1 MSDNKLDKVSPEVKA
16 LAEALKVAF
25 KENIEDGVIIAP
37 KTLWEE
43 SIAGAGVEGVTADTY
58 RNSEKALS
66 NLINA
71 SRLAAGEIGNELMR
85 DDKSLARVGLSM
97 PVGKSGKL
105 DFEVLRS
112 RTSRNPQDG
121 SDITRMGATSTKF
134 VQTFVGGKTGEG
146 KLIGDHLSA
155 QATEFFG

>member
-1 MSDNKLDKVSPEVKA
+1 MSDNKLDKVSAEVKA
-16 LAEALKVAF
+16 LAATLSAAF
-25 KENIEDGVIIAP
+25 KENVEDGVIVAP
-37 KTLWEE
+37 KDLWTTAIAE
-43 SIAGAGVEGVTADTY
+43 SGVEGVTGDSY
-58 RNSEKALS
+58 KDHEKALA

-71 SRLAAGEIGNELMR
+71 SRLAAGEIGNELMKK
-85 DDKSLARVGLSM
+85 DKGIDRVGLTM
-97 PVGKSGKL
+97 PIGARGKL
-105 DFEVLRS
+105 DFDILRS

-134 VQTFVGGKTGEG
+134 TQSFVGGKSGEG